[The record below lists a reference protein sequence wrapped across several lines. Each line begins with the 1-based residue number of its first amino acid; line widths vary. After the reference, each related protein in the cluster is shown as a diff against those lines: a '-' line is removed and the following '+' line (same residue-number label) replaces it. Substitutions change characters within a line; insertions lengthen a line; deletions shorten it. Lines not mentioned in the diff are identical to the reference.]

1 MSYLEEKIEEIL
13 WDKAL
18 DSIEDMRRKAD
29 DIKNMVDDIVENIEI
44 DIKDTEYHPY
54 PERYA

>member
-44 DIKDTEYHPY
+44 DIKDTDYHPY

>member
-1 MSYLEEKIEEIL
+1 MSYLEEQIEEIL

-29 DIKNMVDDIVENIEI
+29 DIKDMVDNIVENIEI
-44 DIKDTEYHPY
+44 DIKDTDYHPY

>member
-29 DIKNMVDDIVENIEI
+29 DIKDMVDDIVENIEI
-44 DIKDTEYHPY
+44 DIKDTDYHPY